1 MPDVERLQR
10 ELAEQRFR
18 SVVEDHA
25 ASLHFALI
33 SEFVNRLDTLQEENR
48 LLKSQVEFVSM
59 ISHQLRT
66 PISAIR
72 LGVGA
77 EIEERGAGE
86 YLLEVSE
93 RAESLAGLVDNFLYY
108 MEVGDRGRVRDL
120 ETFYVSD
127 LAGEVMASFHQ
138 KIEAKRVSAAFRQP
152 AGDHVTRGDKTA
164 IRRVIHY
171 LFENSLVY
179 NSEDGFVNLGVS
191 MSGGRLRVTVEDGG
205 YGIPEK
211 ERGLVFTK
219 FFRATNAS
227 LGKNEGTG
235 LSLYLAKSI
244 IEAHG
249 GKIWVEPYQGCGNTF
264 TFSLPIGKWPPQE
277 SGARGD

>member
-1 MPDVERLQR
+1 MSDMPDAERLQR
-10 ELAEQRFR
+10 GLAEQRFR

-108 MEVGDRGRVRDL
+108 MEVGDRGRVRDA
-120 ETFYVSD
+120 ETFCVSD

-138 KIEAKRVSAAFRQP
+138 KIEAKRISAAFRQP
-152 AGDHVTRGDKTA
+152 AGNHATRGDKKA

-171 LFENSLVY
+171 LFENALVY
-179 NSEDGFVNLGVS
+179 NSEDGFVKLGVS
-191 MSGGRLRVTVEDGG
+191 MNGGRLRVTVEDGG
-205 YGIPEK
+205 YGIPES

-249 GKIWVEPYQGCGNTF
+249 GRIGFESEEAQGSTF
-264 TFSLPIGKWPPQE
+264 WFELPAG
-277 SGARGD
+277 

>member
-1 MPDVERLQR
+1 MPDAERLQR
-10 ELAEQRFR
+10 ELAEQRLR
-18 SVVEDHA
+18 SLVEDHA

-48 LLKSQVEFVSM
+48 LLKSQFEFVSM

-77 EIEERGAGE
+77 AIEESGPGE

-108 MEVGDRGRVRDL
+108 MEVRGRGRVRDV
-120 ETFYVSD
+120 ETFCVSN

-138 KIEAKRVSAAFRQP
+138 KIEAKRISAAFRQP
-152 AGDHVTRGDKTA
+152 AGDHVTRGDKNA

-171 LFENSLVY
+171 LFENAVVY
-179 NSEDGFVNLGVS
+179 NREAGFVNLGVS

-205 YGIPEK
+205 YGIPEN
-211 ERGLVFTK
+211 ERGLMFTK
-219 FFRATNAS
+219 YFRATNAS

-249 GKIWVEPYQGCGNTF
+249 GRMGF
-264 TFSLPIGKWPPQE
+264 E
-277 SGARGD
+277 SEEARGSTFWFELPAD